1 MTPMFSKTNIII
13 SFVLAFTI
21 IGCKNAEN
29 QSNPKVITGAANLA
43 ENNYEQLQG
52 KKVGLVTNHSA
63 VVDGTLLIDLLH
75 EAEGVELTA
84 LFSPEHGIRGDAD
97 AGAYIEDSEDEKT
110 GVPIYSLYGEN
121 RKPTDEMLKD
131 VDVLVF
137 DMQDVGAR
145 FYTYISTMGYTMQ
158 AAAEN
163 DIPYVVLDRPNPL
176 GGNLVE
182 GFIPELE
189 SDTFVG
195 LYPIPVTHGMTTGEL
210 ARMIKG
216 EAYLDNLDDL
226 DLDVAKNSGWQR
238 DMLWSDVNLAWIPP
252 SPNIPHFETALIYP
266 GACLFEATHISE
278 GRGTES
284 PFILI
289 GAPWADG
296 EALAAELNEKNL
308 PGLEFEP
315 STFTPESIEGMST
328 EPKLEGEE
336 LEGIRYN
343 ITDEEKVEPVAAGIH
358 VLLTFYNAAPDSA
371 KEDFFRA
378 ERLNTLA
385 GSDEFHDM
393 IMDGK
398 SAREIIEKWKEKTD
412 SFKKDR
418 EPYLLY

>member
-1 MTPMFSKTNIII
+1 MTPMFSKTNILI
-13 SFVLAFTI
+13 SFVLAVAI
-21 IGCKNAEN
+21 MGCQSAEKK
-29 QSNPKVITGAANLA
+29 SDPKVITGAANLV

-75 EAEGVELTA
+75 EADGVELTA

-97 AGAYIEDSEDEKT
+97 AGAHIEDSKDEKT

-121 RKPTDEMLKD
+121 RKPTSKMLED
-131 VDVLVF
+131 VDILVF

-163 DIPYVVLDRPNPL
+163 DIPYIVLDRPNPL
-176 GGNLVE
+176 GGDMVE

-189 SDTFVG
+189 SDSFVG

-210 ARMIKG
+210 AKMIKG
-216 EAYLDNLDDL
+216 ESYLENLEVL
-226 DLDVAKNSGWQR
+226 DLKVEKNSGWQR
-238 DMLWSDVNLAWIPP
+238 DMLWPDMNLSWIPP
-252 SPNIPHFETALIYP
+252 SPNIPDFETALIYP

-278 GRGTES
+278 GRGTKT

-296 EALAAELNEKNL
+296 EALAEELNEKDL

-315 STFTPESIEGMST
+315 SVFTPESIEGMST

-336 LEGIRYN
+336 LEGIRYKV
-343 ITDEEKVEPVAAGIH
+343 TDKEQVEPVAAGIH

-378 ERLNTLA
+378 DRLNTLA

-393 IMDGK
+393 IMDGE
-398 SAREIIEKWKEKTD
+398 SAEEIIEKWEEETGF
-412 SFKKDR
+412 FKKDR

>member
-1 MTPMFSKTNIII
+1 MFSKTYILNLIL
-13 SFVLAFTI
+13 VLAL
-21 IGCKNAEN
+21 IGCQSAEN

-63 VVDGTLLIDLLH
+63 VVDGILLIDRLH
-75 EAEGVELTA
+75 VAEGVELTA

-97 AGAYIEDSEDEKT
+97 AGAHIEDSEDEKT

-121 RKPTDEMLKD
+121 RKPTDEMLED

-176 GGNLVE
+176 GGNMVE

-189 SDTFVG
+189 SDSFVG

-210 ARMIKG
+210 AKMIKG
-216 EAYLDNLDDL
+216 ESYLNNLDDL
-226 DLDVAKNSGWQR
+226 DLEVVKNRGWER
-238 DMLWSDVNLAWIPP
+238 DLMWAGMNLSWIPP
-252 SPNIPHFETALIYP
+252 SPNIPDFETALIYP

-315 STFTPESIEGMST
+315 SIFTPESIEGMST

-343 ITDEEKVEPVAAGIH
+343 ITDKEKVEPVAAGIH
-358 VLLTFYNAAPDSA
+358 VLLTFYNAAPDTA

-393 IMDGK
+393 IMDGE
-398 SAREIIEKWKEKTD
+398 SAREIIEKWEEETD
-412 SFKKDR
+412 SFRMDR